1 MFATGPVATAVT
13 LAVAEPVTLAI
24 TALRGAGWTPA
35 ELTGLALW
43 LDAADSSTITLNGG
57 NVSQWD
63 DKSGNGNHVSN
74 ATAATQ
80 PAYLATGWNGKPTLS
95 FTQSGL
101 EFLFKDGVSNFASNT
116 DFTIASAFEFLQAY
130 NTWDM
135 IAGWRSVPNSNS
147 GTSGAP
153 VLQGMSAAQQ
163 IGYHNTDQVDIRIKV
178 DVTTR
183 LGKKIATIS
192 RSGGTD
198 GNNGAA
204 TVTSTG
210 FSQATYDTDTTQTWA
225 SSAATGFQVGGRQQA
240 ATQYGDKYISEVVG
254 CNTKLSTEDRQ
265 KLEGYLAWKWGLAE
279 NLPPDH
285 PYRIDG
291 SFFGYGSFTNLFI
304 PSGSDLLV
312 TSDGDV
318 FIVQ

>member
-1 MFATGPVATAVT
+1 MSLLPVIDNAVALSSDASSADDVFNAGIRFTQAGLVRCTTDNATFFNQGIPMTSEGVVSVVDATAGLPADTVFLNGLPMSNNKLCVSTNSVAVVVNGITFDAAGAVVATGFS
-13 LAVAEPVTLAI
+13 
-24 TALRGAGWTPA
+24 GAWTPA
-35 ELTGLALW
+35 QLPSLALW
-43 LDAADSSTITLNGG
+43 LDADDASTITLNGSD
-57 NVSQWD
+57 VSQWD

-210 FSQATYDTDTTQTWA
+210 FSQATY
-225 SSAATGFQVGGRQQA
+225 
-240 ATQYGDKYISEVVG
+240 
-254 CNTKLSTEDRQ
+254 
-265 KLEGYLAWKWGLAE
+265 
-279 NLPPDH
+279 
-285 PYRIDG
+285 
-291 SFFGYGSFTNLFI
+291 
-304 PSGSDLLV
+304 
-312 TSDGDV
+312 
-318 FIVQ
+318 

>member
-1 MFATGPVATAVT
+1 MFGFRIGFLGSINPSGTVA
-13 LAVAEPVTLAI
+13 
-24 TALRGAGWTPA
+24 WTPA
-35 ELTGLALW
+35 QLPGLALW
-43 LDAADSSTITLNGG
+43 LDAADSSTITLNGTD
-57 NVSQWD
+57 VSQWD

-80 PAYLATGWNGKPTLS
+80 PPYLATGWNGKPTLS

-101 EFLFKDGVSNFASNT
+101 EFLFKAGVSNFEADE
-116 DFTIASAFEFLQAY
+116 DFTIASAFEFLQTS
-130 NTWDM
+130 NNWDM
-135 IAGWRSVPNSNS
+135 IAGWRNTANSAGFAAGVPI
-147 GTSGAP
+147 
-153 VLQGMSAAQQ
+153 LQGMSSSQQ
-163 IGYHNTDQVDIRIKV
+163 IGFHHTDQQDIRIKV

-183 LGKKIATIS
+183 LGKKVATIS
-192 RSGGTD
+192 RSGGTN
-198 GNNGAA
+198 GNGGAG

-210 FSQATYDTDTTQTWA
+210 WSQPTYITNATQTWDSQA
-225 SSAATGFQVGGRQQA
+225 PTGFQVGGRQQTG
-240 ATQYGDKYISEVVG
+240 TQYGNKYISEVVG

-279 NLPPDH
+279 DLPNDH
-285 PYRIDG
+285 PYRVDG
-291 SFFGYGSFTNLFI
+291 TLFGFGSYDALV

>member
-1 MFATGPVATAVT
+1 MPFFGIPTRNGLSLGLGTVISLSGNVA
-13 LAVAEPVTLAI
+13 
-24 TALRGAGWTPA
+24 GAWTPA

-43 LDAADSSTITLNGG
+43 LDAADSSTITLNGTD
-57 NVSQWD
+57 VSQWD

-80 PAYLATGWNGKPTLS
+80 PPYLATGWNGKPTLS

-101 EFLFKDGVSNFASNT
+101 EFLFKDGVSNFAANE

-130 NTWDM
+130 NNWDM

-147 GTSGAP
+147 GTSGVP
-153 VLQGMSAAQQ
+153 VLQGMGTSQQ
-163 IGYHNTDQVDIRIKV
+163 IGYHNTDQQDTRIKV

-192 RSGGTD
+192 RSGGID
-198 GNNGAA
+198 GSGGAA
-204 TVTSTG
+204 TATSTG

-225 SSAATGFQVGGRQQA
+225 SSAATGFQVGGRQQN
-240 ATQYGDKYISEVVG
+240 ATQYGSKYISEVVG

-265 KLEGYLAWKWGLAE
+265 KLEGYLAWKWGG
-279 NLPPDH
+279 
-285 PYRIDG
+285 I
-291 SFFGYGSFTNLFI
+291 
-304 PSGSDLLV
+304 
-312 TSDGDV
+312 
-318 FIVQ
+318 